1 MGARPLQ
8 RRSARA
14 RRRLRLRRA
23 GLPLGPRRARRGL
36 VGVDLATADVP
47 GLRPVAADVR
57 SLPFPEA
64 SFDLAFCI
72 STLEHVGR
80 DNDVYDVDAPR
91 EDEGDEAALR
101 ELHRVLAKHGRLIAS
116 VPTGVPDDQGWQ
128 RQRTPEEWIAVFERA
143 GFLVFEDELYVRAPQ
158 GWRTGSLAE
167 AGAARYSAG
176 GPGAGAVL
184 LAELHPD
191 SLGEKMRLAVRDVRH
206 HDEVR
211 RSTVS

>member
-1 MGARPLQ
+1 
-8 RRSARA
+8 
-14 RRRLRLRRA
+14 
-23 GLPLGPRRARRGL
+23 
-36 VGVDLATADVP
+36 
-47 GLRPVAADVR
+47 
-57 SLPFPEA
+57 
-64 SFDLAFCI
+64 
-72 STLEHVGR
+72 
-80 DNDVYDVDAPR
+80 
-91 EDEGDEAALR
+91 
-101 ELHRVLAKHGRLIAS
+101 
-116 VPTGVPDDQGWQ
+116 VPDDQGWQ